1 MASATIT
8 SLDYESLT
16 LFLMTCVT
24 LLAFVHLV
32 KALMP
37 AFERMHE
44 RTVAAIRPPARQATL
59 QMESGA
65 RATPETG
72 KYARRSIR
80 MFADLI

>member
-1 MASATIT
+1 MVSATVT

-24 LLAFVHLV
+24 LLAFVHLA

-44 RTVAAIRPPARQATL
+44 RMVPVRPPARQATL
-59 QMESGA
+59 QMESGERNA
-65 RATPETG
+65 SPGTG
-72 KYARRSIR
+72 MIV
-80 MFADLI
+80 DLFGSLLI

>member
-1 MASATIT
+1 MAEATLT

-59 QMESGA
+59 QMESGTRPA
-65 RATPETG
+65 SPGTG
-72 KYARRSIR
+72 MLI
-80 MFADLI
+80 DLFGSLQI

>member
-1 MASATIT
+1 MASATLT

-44 RTVAAIRPPARQATL
+44 RTVAIRPPARQATL
-59 QMESGA
+59 QMESGTRPA
-65 RATPETG
+65 SPGNGVLT
-72 KYARRSIR
+72 
-80 MFADLI
+80 DLFGSLQI